1 MYSFRIIALGTQWKF
16 LTVNNS
22 QTVNIF
28 FTCYSWQKN
37 YLIAVIN
44 LERNLHI
51 FPKLLVLFMYMFLF
65 QNMYKLNHYAS
76 QFFSSYETYVI

>member
-1 MYSFRIIALGTQWKF
+1 MQHALDLKKQKRPKTQNKPNADANHFYPNGAYMYSFRIIALGTQWKF

-44 LERNLHI
+44 LERN
-51 FPKLLVLFMYMFLF
+51 
-65 QNMYKLNHYAS
+65 
-76 QFFSSYETYVI
+76 

>member
-1 MYSFRIIALGTQWKF
+1 MNSEQALIKNKKKRQNKPNADANHFYPNGAYMYSFRIIALGTQWKF

-44 LERNLHI
+44 LERN
-51 FPKLLVLFMYMFLF
+51 
-65 QNMYKLNHYAS
+65 
-76 QFFSSYETYVI
+76 